1 MPAITSTKT
10 LSANAQAL
18 PRAYP
23 TSHMISLCVLR
34 SQPQHCTCQVMRR
47 MHRRALLKRSSN
59 CVVRQL
65 GPGPGSRTAAC
76 HTSDPSAAPPHF
88 PYFDW
93 LQGYLCLYE
102 WRRTFDPH
110 VLQGCMDLIM
120 PKSFGG
126 GALEEES
133 ISRSHLTYSTH
144 FPNRPE
150 GKISSKFLIVILPVR
165 RDHLSR
171 FLIA

>member
-1 MPAITSTKT
+1 MRMWAWAFGSWINSRPSPLLAHAPPGPPPTGAAKALMLLAITSTKT

-23 TSHMISLCVLR
+23 TSHMLSLCVLG

-47 MHRRALLKRSSN
+47 THGRALLKRPSN
-59 CVVRQL
+59 RVVRQL

-110 VLQGCMDLIM
+110 VLRGCIG
-120 PKSFGG
+120 FNY
-126 GALEEES
+126 A
-133 ISRSHLTYSTH
+133 
-144 FPNRPE
+144 
-150 GKISSKFLIVILPVR
+150 
-165 RDHLSR
+165 
-171 FLIA
+171 